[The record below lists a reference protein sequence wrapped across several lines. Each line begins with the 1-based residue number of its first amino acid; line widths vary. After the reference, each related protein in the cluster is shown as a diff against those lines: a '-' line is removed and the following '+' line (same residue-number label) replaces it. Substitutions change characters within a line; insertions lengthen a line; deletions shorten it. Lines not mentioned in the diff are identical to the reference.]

1 MKLIN
6 KTNKKII
13 AEKVIFAESI
23 FAKFR
28 GLMFCRQKDFDYAL
42 VFDFGRASKR
52 TASIHMFFVF
62 FPIDVIYL
70 RDGRVVDIYKNV
82 APFTPYLEPKERAD
96 VLVEVPKGSI
106 EKGGLEIGHKIAT
119 L

>member
-13 AEKVIFAESI
+13 CKKVVFAKSA

-28 GLMFCRQKDFDYAL
+28 GLMFRRQKDFDYAL

-70 RDGRVVDIYKNV
+70 RDGKVVDIYKNV
-82 APFTPYLEPKERAD
+82 MPFTPYLEPKERAD
-96 VLVEVPKGSI
+96 VLVELPDGAVAKSGT
-106 EKGGLEIGHKIAT
+106 KLRDFVDLG
-119 L
+119 